1 MGVIGI
7 MKKVSKILEP
17 IGVPFDSNIKF
28 FQRECTDEEPLLV
41 ISKDKTYFEILG
53 HKIETGKNMKSMDD
67 LSEWLR
73 HIKEVDEENERLKKE
88 VDNYENRKAYLIEYL
103 TDRLE
108 EAKLDAQYYNGM
120 RFANYKE
127 TIYEDLLDIVE
138 GKYEK

>member
-1 MGVIGI
+1 
-7 MKKVSKILEP
+7 MKKLDVILET
-17 IGVPFDSNIKF
+17 IKMPNNLIF
-28 FQRECTDEEPLLV
+28 KPCTDEEPLLV

-67 LSEWLR
+67 LSEWLQ

-138 GKYEK
+138 GKYEQD

>member
-1 MGVIGI
+1 
-7 MKKVSKILEP
+7 MKKLDVILET
-17 IGVPFDSNIKF
+17 IKMPNNLIF
-28 FQRECTDEEPLLV
+28 KPCTDEQPL
-41 ISKDKTYFEILG
+41 IIIPKDKKYVEILG
-53 HKIETGKNMKSMDD
+53 HRIDTGEDMSSFEDFTN
-67 LSEWLR
+67 WLQ

-88 VDNYENRKAYLIEYL
+88 IDNYENRKAYLIEYL

-138 GKYEK
+138 GKYEQD

>member
-1 MGVIGI
+1 
-7 MKKVSKILEP
+7 MKKLDVILET
-17 IGVPFDSNIKF
+17 IKMPNNLIF
-28 FQRECTDEEPLLV
+28 KPCADEEPLLV

-67 LSEWLR
+67 LSEWLQ

-138 GKYEK
+138 GKYEQD